1 MALRRPHF
9 SCDSSPRAS
18 VHLLL
23 LLEVPYSHRA
33 WGLRLLVCRGASPSR
48 GAVVGT
54 NREQRNVS
62 RLPISRWQ
70 RTHHPAPQPVQGA
83 GSGVARPPREGSVL
97 GQGSTWGGRPGPRG
111 TERHREGPSCPPQ
124 LLRSLTFGPIARSRP
139 GFRITFSVG
148 FSLSDE
154 TVVEVPPCS
163 TVTTAHALGEHGSAH
178 SRSLKH

>member
-9 SCDSSPRAS
+9 SCDSPPRAS

-62 RLPISRWQ
+62 RLPISRWGGKGP
-70 RTHHPAPQPVQGA
+70 TTQPHNPCRELARGWPDLRGRGQCWDKGA
-83 GSGVARPPREGSVL
+83 RGVG
-97 GQGSTWGGRPGPRG
+97 GQGREAPGGSFLPPAAPAVLDLWTHRSVSAWFS
-111 TERHREGPSCPPQ
+111 RHI
-124 LLRSLTFGPIARSRP
+124 L
-139 GFRITFSVG
+139 SVG

-163 TVTTAHALGEHGSAH
+163 TVTTAHALGGHGSAH